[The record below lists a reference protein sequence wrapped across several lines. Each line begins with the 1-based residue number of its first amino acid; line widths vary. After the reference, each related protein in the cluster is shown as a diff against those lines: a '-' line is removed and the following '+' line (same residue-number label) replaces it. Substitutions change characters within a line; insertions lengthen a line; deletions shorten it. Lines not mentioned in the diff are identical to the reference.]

1 MSTVQVDAINES
13 TTNAGVTVD
22 GVLIKDGEVDGVDV
36 SALNTTV
43 SALSTGITNVQEFR
57 LSANLTSNAQIITAN
72 WEENDNDT
80 YQQLGSIVS
89 QSSGVF
95 TFSATGKYIIN
106 LLYNSYSPSGAY
118 HNGQIRVNDGD
129 GTFDMVAR
137 ANGGASGVEASAFT
151 TAFVDV
157 TSTNFEVHVYKS
169 TNNNSSLTYGDSNGN
184 KTAIQF
190 IRIGDT

>member
-1 MSTVQVDAINES
+1 MSVLNVNTIGARTGNDISIASGS
-13 TTNAGVTVD
+13 TLKDSSGNAFITSG
-22 GVLIKDGEVDGVDV
+22 
-36 SALNTTV
+36 
-43 SALSTGITNVQEFR
+43 GITNVQEFR

-129 GTFDMVAR
+129 GTFDSVAR

-169 TNNNSSLTYGDSNGN
+169 TNNNSSLTYGDSALN

>member
-1 MSTVQVDAINES
+1 MSVLNVNTIGARTGNDISIASGS
-13 TTNAGVTVD
+13 TLKDSSGNAFITSG
-22 GVLIKDGEVDGVDV
+22 
-36 SALNTTV
+36 
-43 SALSTGITNVQEFR
+43 GITNVQEFR

-118 HNGQIRVNDGD
+118 HNGQIKVNDGD

-169 TNNNSSLTYGDSNGN
+169 TNNNSSVTYGDSNGN